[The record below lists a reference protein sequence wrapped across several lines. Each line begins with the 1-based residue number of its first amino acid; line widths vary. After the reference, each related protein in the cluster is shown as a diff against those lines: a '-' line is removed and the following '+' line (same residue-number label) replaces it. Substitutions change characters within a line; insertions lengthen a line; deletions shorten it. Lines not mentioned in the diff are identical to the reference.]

1 MFKQSVN
8 KKYEEFMKKIDQ
20 KDRLL
25 NEAINKLADYIDK
38 NEKVS
43 SSREKRGY

>member
-1 MFKQSVN
+1 
-8 KKYEEFMKKIDQ
+8 MKKIDE

-38 NEKVS
+38 NEKAS
-43 SSREKRGY
+43 LSREKRGY